1 MRFAG
6 EQPLLSASITFAL
19 VILNGILA
27 YGQAQRKHASAATT
41 VGFVMGSELA
51 WPAVLMVVYGISR
64 AFREKYSMLA
74 VINYGLAVN
83 AVVNL
88 MLELTAK

>member
-6 EQPLLSASITFAL
+6 EQPLLSAFITFAL
-19 VILNGILA
+19 LILNGILA
-27 YGQAQRKHASAATT
+27 YGQAQRKHVSAATM
-41 VGFVMGSELA
+41 VGYIMGSELA

-64 AFREKYSMLA
+64 SFREKYSMLA

-88 MLELTAK
+88 MIEFAAR